1 MIKHIVL
8 FKLKSFDNITE
19 KTAKLNEIKEGLLAL
34 KDKISVLQAIEVGIN
49 CNSNEE
55 FDIALDTTFKSMND
69 LDTYA
74 KHPDHLAVG
83 KIIREVLAAR
93 SCVDYEY

>member
-8 FKLKSFDNITE
+8 FKLKSFENEALKTE
-19 KTAKLNEIKEGLLAL
+19 KLNEIKDGLLAL
-34 KDKISVLQAIEVGIN
+34 TGKIDALKTIEVGLN
-49 CNSNEE
+49 CNENEA
-55 FDIALDTTFKSMND
+55 FDIALTTTFNTMED
-69 LDTYA
+69 LDIYA

-83 KIIREVLAAR
+83 KIIREVLEAR